1 MQIVDYMRN
10 YHDLKLHNYTKTIS
24 SAIFRRSVY
33 FPNGRR
39 IEINSSEYE
48 KKNKKNVIHFLPSL
62 KVLDIMEDF
71 KYYTEDVTRLIEID
85 RKMLLIIRDRYKD
98 EIKNLIEDLSKI
110 ELKLIC
116 AKCYDIKNNTIKL
129 GISPLYSK
137 NKDLCPFSGLEELKS
152 GLFLITAWPPNF
164 DIIPFNEDYFK
175 IKQQEIKEMM
185 GNNYESNINKVYSI
199 LCCKKEKHIIGF
211 TKKPHNLEI
220 KDFYSYCT
228 PTSQILIAF
237 YPT

>member
-1 MQIVDYMRN
+1 
-10 YHDLKLHNYTKTIS
+10 
-24 SAIFRRSVY
+24 
-33 FPNGRR
+33 
-39 IEINSSEYE
+39 
-48 KKNKKNVIHFLPSL
+48 
-62 KVLDIMEDF
+62 MEDF